1 MDVEFKLEFKTFI
14 PEIIEKIATVIEFF
28 AEIVPAIKIVPGMVQ
43 EVIPEQEIDIIIL
56 HFLMKESSEK
66 RLVRS

>member
-1 MDVEFKLEFKTFI
+1 MWNSISNSRHLFLKLLK
-14 PEIIEKIATVIEFF
+14 KLLVIEFF
-28 AEIVPAIKIVPGMVQ
+28 AELVPAIKIVPGMVQ